1 MSSDLPEPP
10 VPADA
15 DLRDFVYMPLDVVR
29 LRDSDLAG
37 LEDAEARWAAVI
49 SWCVA
54 WHQVPAGSL
63 PDDDAILAK
72 LLGYGR
78 DKTTWLRARA
88 GGALRGYVK
97 CSDGRLYHPV
107 VCEKAL
113 TTLAKKAKQ
122 RNQTEAARK
131 ARIAALFSK
140 QKSATVDVTETAT
153 SSATESKG
161 REGKGRE
168 REGRGGVGERENPAP
183 AADSDA
189 GASAPPPL
197 LLEPPRETFTPT
209 QATAVWNEEV
219 GATLGKVRALTPE
232 RERKLRTLLAS
243 KLFVRDPREAWAR
256 YLRKIRASAFL
267 RGEGEGAWR
276 ASFDWALKVSNAVKV
291 AEGNYDDRHAAP
303 DDRPNY
309 RSAM

>member
-1 MSSDLPEPP
+1 MSSDLPDPP

-37 LEDAEARWAAVI
+37 LDDAEAFRAAVI

-122 RNQTEAARK
+122 RNQTDAARK

-140 QKSATVDVTETAT
+140 KKYATVDVTETAT
-153 SSATESKG
+153 SPATESKG

-168 REGRGGVGERENPAP
+168 REGRGGVGERENPTP
-183 AADSDA
+183 PADSDA
-189 GASAPPPL
+189 TASPAL
-197 LLEPPRETFTPT
+197 LLEPPKETFTPK
-209 QATAVWNEEV
+209 QAAEVWNEQV

-243 KLFVRDPREAWAR
+243 KLFARDPRVAWTR
-256 YLRKIRASAFL
+256 YLARIRASAFL
-267 RGEGEGAWR
+267 RGEGEGTWR
-276 ASFDWALKVSNAVKV
+276 ASFDWAVKVANAVKV
-291 AEGNYDDRHAAP
+291 AEGNYDDRHAVG
-303 DDRPNY
+303 DRPNY